1 MKNKFVADGYR
12 RFLQGRKTMT
22 AESIEK
28 KLAAE
33 LANASP
39 AQKENPRTHGEGISP
54 AREGAEPQAV
64 GGDFVVKEVAADVR
78 RL

>member
-22 AESIEK
+22 SESIEK
-28 KLAAE
+28 ELAAE

-39 AQKENPRTHGEGISP
+39 GEKEKI
-54 AREGAEPQAV
+54 RERMA
-64 GGDFVVKEVAADVR
+64 KESLQREKALNHKPSAAT
-78 RL
+78 LW